1 MRPELITVSLSLVL
15 GACAG
20 GVSVSH
26 TYIPQRGVPGHAQ
39 YAAAQGPT
47 PVVVRNTPIPAPVIV
62 AALQKNSSRPDL
74 VFTTDPPPS
83 LTAGYRVLLSFDRLS
98 AGGLQVCRES
108 PAPVP
113 IAADA
118 RGATSQNTSV
128 HGAFCLGPVLL
139 SESVVTAPRLESPR
153 DPRLTRM
160 MGDLLAA
167 IMPAHELPD
176 GTYRCYPR
184 CD

>member
-1 MRPELITVSLSLVL
+1 MRYALIPVCLSAALT
-15 GACAG
+15 ACAS

-47 PVVVRNTPIPAPVIV
+47 PVIVRNTQIPPPAIV
-62 AALQKNSSRPDL
+62 AALQKNNSRQDL
-74 VFTTDPPPS
+74 VFTTDPPAS
-83 LTAGYRVLLSFDRLS
+83 LAAGYRVLLSFDDMP
-98 AGGLQVCRES
+98 AGGLHVCREPLAAAP
-108 PAPVP
+108 PATAGAATPV
-113 IAADA
+113 
-118 RGATSQNTSV
+118 STSV
-128 HGAFCLGPVLL
+128 YGAFCLGPVLL
-139 SESVVTAPRLESPR
+139 SESVVTAPRLDSPR
-153 DPRLTRM
+153 DPRLGRM

-184 CD
+184 C

>member
-1 MRPELITVSLSLVL
+1 MRYALIPVCLSVAL
-15 GACAG
+15 GACAD

-47 PVVVRNTPIPAPVIV
+47 PVVVRNTPIPPPMIV
-62 AALQKNSSRPDL
+62 AALQKNNSRQDM
-74 VFTTDPPPS
+74 VFTTDPPAS
-83 LTAGYRVLLSFDRLS
+83 MAAGYRVLLSFDDMP
-98 AGGLQVCRES
+98 AGGLQICREPLAAAAAPTAGAAP
-108 PAPVP
+108 PA
-113 IAADA
+113 
-118 RGATSQNTSV
+118 TTSV
-128 HGAFCLGPVLL
+128 YGAFCLGPVLL
-139 SESVVTAPRLESPR
+139 SESVVMSPRLDSPR
-153 DPRLTRM
+153 DPRLARL

-184 CD
+184 C